1 MSDLDID
8 NYSMEDILKLF
19 KISNFDEIDMKR
31 AKKMVLMI
39 HPDKSHLPSEYFYFY
54 TKAYKLLYSMYEFKN
69 KMKSEQSTEY
79 ESYKGEEAVKLHI
92 GEMENFTTWFNEEFE
107 KRREVTEGYDDWL
120 KSDDGIIS
128 ENVKLSDM
136 NQFFEERAVTI
147 KTNVKEYAGNSNET
161 FETDLFSSL
170 QYSDLK
176 EAHTLAPVS
185 MDEYY
190 NKPKYT
196 IDEYK
201 KYRQIEEIAN
211 IPYDEKKATSILCE
225 KNKIDEEESIARAYY
240 YAKKTQEAIKANDI
254 LIAKMKLIK

>member
-1 MSDLDID
+1 MNDLEID
-8 NYSMEDILKLF
+8 NYSMEDILSLF

-69 KMKSEQSTEY
+69 KMKPEQSTDY
-79 ESYKGEEAVKLHI
+79 VAYKGEETVKQHLDEI
-92 GEMENFTTWFNEEFE
+92 ENFTVWFNEEFE
-107 KRREVTEGYDDWL
+107 KRREETDGYDDWL
-120 KSDDGIIS
+120 KSDDGIVS
-128 ENVKLSDM
+128 GNVKLAEM

-147 KTNVKEYAGNSNET
+147 KREVKEYAGNFNEK
-161 FETDLFSSL
+161 FETDVFSAL

-176 EAHTLAPVS
+176 EAHTLSPVS
-185 MDEYY
+185 MEEYY

-201 KYRQIEEIAN
+201 KYRQTEEVMN
-211 IPYDEKKATSILCE
+211 LPYDEKKSTSILAE
-225 KNKIDEEESIARAYY
+225 KNKSDEEESVARAYY
-240 YAKKTQEAIKANDI
+240 YAKKTQEAVKANE
-254 LIAKMKLIK
+254 LFLAKMKLIK

>member
-1 MSDLDID
+1 MNDLDIN

-19 KISNFDEIDMKR
+19 KISNFDEMEMKR

-54 TKAYKLLYSMYEFKN
+54 TKAYKILHSMYEFKN
-69 KMKSEQSTEY
+69 KIKPEQSTEY
-79 ESYKGEEAVKLHI
+79 VNYETEKINLDEV
-92 GEMENFTTWFNEEFE
+92 ENFTQWFNEEFE
-107 KRREVTEGYDDWL
+107 KRREETEGYEQWL
-120 KSDDGIIS
+120 KSEDGIIS
-128 ENVKLSDM
+128 ENVKFTEM

-147 KTNVKEYAGNSNET
+147 KTEVKEYAGNANER
-161 FETDLFSSL
+161 FETDLFSPL

-190 NKPKYT
+190 NKPKYS

-201 KYRQIEEIAN
+201 KYRQVEEATN
-211 IPYDEKKATSILCE
+211 IPYDEKKASAILAE
-225 KNKIDEEESIARAYY
+225 KNKADEEESIARAYY
-240 YAKKTQEAIKANDI
+240 YAKKTQESIKANEI
-254 LIAKMKLIK
+254 LLAKMKLLK

>member
-1 MSDLDID
+1 MSDLNID

-54 TKAYKLLYSMYEFKN
+54 TKAYKILYSMYEFKN

-79 ESYKGEEAVKLHI
+79 TSYKGEEAVKLHI
-92 GEMENFTTWFNEEFE
+92 GEMENFPVWFNEEFE
-107 KRREVTEGYDDWL
+107 KRREETEGYDDWL
-120 KSDDGIIS
+120 KSDNDIIS
-128 ENVKLSDM
+128 ENVKLGDM
-136 NQFFEERAVTI
+136 NQFFEQRAVAI
-147 KTNVKEYAGNSNET
+147 KSEVREYAGNLTET

-176 EAHTLAPVS
+176 EAHTLTPVS

-196 IDEYK
+196 VDEYK
-201 KYRQIEEIAN
+201 KYRQVEELAN
-211 IPYDEKKATSILCE
+211 VPFDEKKSNSILGE
-225 KNKIDEEESIARAYY
+225 KNKLDEEESITRAYY
-240 YAKKTQEAIKANDI
+240 YAKKTQEAIKANEI
-254 LIAKMKLIK
+254 LLAKMKLIK

>member
-1 MSDLDID
+1 MNDLDIN
-8 NYSMEDILKLF
+8 NYSMEDILSLF

-54 TKAYKLLYSMYEFKN
+54 TKAYKLLYAMYEFKN
-69 KMKSEQSTEY
+69 KMKPEQSTDY
-79 ESYKGEEAVKLHI
+79 VAYKGEETVKMHL
-92 GEMENFTTWFNEEFE
+92 GEIENFTSWFNEEFE
-107 KRREVTEGYDDWL
+107 KRREETIGYDDWL
-120 KSDDGIIS
+120 KSDDGIVS
-128 ENVKLSDM
+128 GNVKFTEM

-147 KTNVKEYAGNSNET
+147 KTEVKEYSGNDNDN
-161 FETDLFSSL
+161 FETDIFSSL

-185 MDEYY
+185 MDEYH

-201 KYRQIEEIAN
+201 KYRQSEEVAN
-211 IPYDEKKATSILCE
+211 IPYDEKKSAAILAE
-225 KNKIDEEESIARAYY
+225 KNKSDEEESVSRAYY
-240 YAKKTQEAIKANDI
+240 YAKKTQEAVKANE
-254 LIAKMKLIK
+254 LFLAKMKLIK